1 MALAFGTSGIRGLA
15 AELTDGVCQNYA
27 RAFVRH
33 CKEVLH
39 PAPTH
44 FIVAGDL
51 RASTPRI
58 AAAVSKGIQDEG
70 GIVLD
75 SGMIPTPALAYGC
88 QLKKVAGI
96 MVTGSHIPGDRNG
109 IKFYFPEGEILKKD
123 EAPILR
129 HFSSLEGVV
138 RSSPE
143 KTAIEKIDLETPFVA
158 RYVDYFGAGLL
169 KGQSVVLYEHSSAA
183 REVLR
188 KILES
193 LGARVVLH
201 GHSSEFIPVDT
212 EALGDMSEFKKII
225 ADARATA
232 LVSTDGDGDRPMIL
246 DEAGAV
252 VRGDQIGVL
261 GALSVEADAVVTP
274 VSSSTAL
281 EKTNGFLTVRRTRIG
296 SPYVVE
302 GMQTLID
309 AGAQRVVGYEAN
321 GGLLL
326 GSDLRDGA
334 GAPLTRLMTR
344 DSVLPILLLLK
355 AAVSFKVP
363 VSRLVSAL
371 PQRYTASDLVKDFPP
386 ETSRKLLDGFIA
398 GGTSLFT
405 KIWSKDLGAASRM
418 DLTDGVRVEFE
429 SGVILHFRPSGNAP
443 EFRVYAEAETE
454 AAAVKWVGKAKEWIK
469 GLL

>member
-15 AELTDGVCQNYA
+15 ADLTDGVCQNYA

-33 CKEVLH
+33 CKDVLH

-44 FIVAGDL
+44 FIIAGDL
-51 RASTPRI
+51 RTSTPRI
-58 AAAVSKGIQDEG
+58 VAAVSKGIQDEG

-75 SGMIPTPALAYGC
+75 AGMIPTPALAYGC
-88 QLKKVAGI
+88 QLKRVAGV

-123 EAPILR
+123 EAPILA
-129 HFSSLEGVV
+129 HFSTLEGLV
-138 RSSPE
+138 RSSPRVSN
-143 KTAIEKIDLETPFVA
+143 IEKIDLETPFIA
-158 RYVDYFGAGLL
+158 RYVDYFGAGSL
-169 KGQSVVLYEHSSAA
+169 KGQTVVLYEHSSAA

-193 LGARVVLH
+193 LGTRVVLY
-201 GHSSEFIPVDT
+201 GRSEEFVPVDT
-212 EALGDMSEFKKII
+212 EALDDMSSFKKVI
-225 ADARATA
+225 ADAGAVA
-232 LVSTDGDGDRPMIL
+232 LLSTDGDGDRPMVL
-246 DEAGAV
+246 DENGFV

-261 GALSVEADAVVTP
+261 GALAVEADAVVTP

-309 AGAQRVVGYEAN
+309 AGAQRVIGYEAN

-326 GSDLRDGA
+326 GSFLRDGDRSLS
-334 GAPLTRLMTR
+334 PLMTR

-355 AAVSFKVP
+355 ASVSFQASL
-363 VSRLVSAL
+363 SRLVSAL
-371 PQRYTASDLVKDFPP
+371 PQRYTASDLVKDFPL
-386 ETSRKLLDGFIA
+386 EISRKLLDGFVA
-398 GGTSLFT
+398 GGASLFT
-405 KIWSKDLGAASRM
+405 KIWSKDLGAAQRV
-418 DLTDGVRVEFE
+418 DLTDGVRVEFA

-443 EFRVYAEAETE
+443 EFRVYAEAESE
-454 AAAVKWVGKAKEWIK
+454 KLAAKWVSNAKEWVGSLI
-469 GLL
+469 

>member
-15 AELTDGVCQNYA
+15 TELGDGVCQNYA

-58 AAAVSKGIQDEG
+58 VAAVSKGIQDEG

-75 SGMIPTPALAYGC
+75 AGMIPTPALAYGC
-88 QLKKVAGI
+88 QLRGMAGI

-123 EAPILR
+123 EAPILA
-129 HFSSLEGVV
+129 HFGTLEGVV
-138 RSSPE
+138 RSSSV
-143 KTAIEKIDLETPFVA
+143 KTPIEKIDLETAFVA

-188 KILES
+188 RILES
-193 LGARVVLH
+193 LGAHVVLY
-201 GHSSEFIPVDT
+201 GRSEEFIPVDT

-225 ADARATA
+225 SDAGAIA

-246 DEAGAV
+246 DENGSV

-296 SPYVVE
+296 SPYVVD

-309 AGAQRVVGYEAN
+309 AGAQRVIGYEAN

-326 GSDLRDGA
+326 GSSLGSLS
-334 GAPLTRLMTR
+334 PLMTR
-344 DSVLPILLLLK
+344 DSVLPILLLLRASVSYK
-355 AAVSFKVP
+355 ASI
-363 VSRLVSAL
+363 SRLVSAL
-371 PQRYTASDLVKDFPP
+371 PQRYTASDLVKDFPL

-398 GGTSLFT
+398 GGTTLFT

-443 EFRVYAEAETE
+443 EFRVYAEAESET
-454 AAAVKWVGKAKEWIK
+454 AAKKWVGKAKE
-469 GLL
+469 LVAH